1 MQYEEYKPR
10 ENQITIG
17 QLFKVMIGYKRFSLI
32 RFVIITVA
40 IWLVGFL
47 AIFFGYNRIKNQY
60 QTDWTY
66 NISTFDGTT
75 YMDGSQFYYPDL
87 ISIENLKLVKDSD
100 PEFKDLDIE
109 TIVAKD
115 VIRIVKNVVSEKAP
129 YKFTL
134 YAKTSY
140 FKNEKQAINFIKLII
155 ETPIRKINEL
165 VDLIDNTQ
173 YLVQFKE
180 NSVSYD
186 DLVNSLQK
194 QAELVN
200 NGYSTLLTSY
210 GNRFIKTN
218 ENKVVRLND
227 VLIQTRDE
235 INAMQLDGL
244 NDIVDNNSYVYKYD
258 EQLPR
263 LKTTLAKLNK
273 DLELINNKIDAI
285 QAEIDRQINLGAS
298 SVTLD
303 ALSTSLAALLLQ
315 REDTRNAIQIVE
327 DKINL
332 GATQDT
338 SEFDAMLESYYNTL
352 SSLTDNFTFI
362 QKELHTSEQKVFY
375 STNNITNTV
384 GGMSIVVS
392 LGLPLLLGIVAAS
405 IVNLCMDLKKYLS
418 LEKEKKNEKDN
429 TVKEA

>member
-134 YAKTSY
+134 YAKASY

>member
-1 MQYEEYKPR
+1 M
-10 ENQITIG
+10 
-17 QLFKVMIGYKRFSLI
+17 
-32 RFVIITVA
+32 
-40 IWLVGFL
+40 
-47 AIFFGYNRIKNQY
+47 
-60 QTDWTY
+60 
-66 NISTFDGTT
+66 
-75 YMDGSQFYYPDL
+75 
-87 ISIENLKLVKDSD
+87 
-100 PEFKDLDIE
+100 
-109 TIVAKD
+109 
-115 VIRIVKNVVSEKAP
+115 
-129 YKFTL
+129 
-134 YAKTSY
+134 
-140 FKNEKQAINFIKLII
+140 
-155 ETPIRKINEL
+155 
-165 VDLIDNTQ
+165 
-173 YLVQFKE
+173 
-180 NSVSYD
+180 
-186 DLVNSLQK
+186 
-194 QAELVN
+194 N

-218 ENKVVRLND
+218 GNKVVRLND

-263 LKTTLAKLNK
+263 LKTTLANLNK
-273 DLELINNKIDAI
+273 DLELINKKIDAI
-285 QAEIDRQINLGAS
+285 QTEIDRQINLGES

-303 ALSTSLAALLLQ
+303 ALNTSLAELLLQ
-315 REDTRNAIQIVE
+315 REDTNNEIQIVE

-338 SEFDAMLESYYNTL
+338 SEFDEMLESYYNTL

-362 QKELHTSEQKVFY
+362 QKKLHTSEQKVFY

-392 LGLPLLLGIVAAS
+392 LALPLLLGIVAAA

>member
-17 QLFKVMIGYKRFSLI
+17 QLFKVIIGYNKKSLI
-32 RFVIITVA
+32 RFAIITAA
-40 IWLVGFL
+40 IWLIGFL
-47 AIFFGYNRIKNQY
+47 AIFLGYNRMKNQY

-66 NISTFDGTT
+66 NISTFDGST
-75 YMDGSQFYYPDL
+75 YIDGSQFYYPDL
-87 ISIENLKLVKDSD
+87 ISIENLKIVQESD
-100 PEFKDLDIE
+100 PDFKDLDIE
-109 TIVAKD
+109 TIVAND
-115 VIRIVKNVVSEKAP
+115 GIRIVKNAVSEKAP

-134 YAKTSY
+134 YAKASY
-140 FKNEKQAINFIKLII
+140 FKNEKQAISFIKLII

-180 NSVSYD
+180 NSVSYE
-186 DLVNSLQK
+186 DLVKSLQK

-200 NGYSTLLTSY
+200 SGYSTLLTSY

-235 INAMQLDGL
+235 ISAMQLNGL

-263 LKTTLAKLNK
+263 LKTTLANLNK
-273 DLELINNKIDAI
+273 DLELINKKIDAI
-285 QAEIDRQINLGAS
+285 QTEIDRQINLGAS
-298 SVTLD
+298 SVALD
-303 ALSTSLAALLLQ
+303 ALNNSLAELLLQ
-315 REDTRNAIQIVE
+315 REDTNNKIQIVE

-338 SEFDAMLESYYNTL
+338 SEFDAMLENYYNTL

-362 QKELHTSEQKVFY
+362 QKELHTSDQKVFY
-375 STNNITNTV
+375 STNNITKTV

-392 LGLPLLLGIVAAS
+392 LGLPLLLGIVAAA
-405 IVNLCMDLKKYLS
+405 IVNLSMDLKKYLS

>member
-17 QLFKVMIGYKRFSLI
+17 QLFKVMFGHNRKSLI
-32 RFVIITVA
+32 RFAIITAA

-47 AIFFGYNRIKNQY
+47 AIYFGYNRIKAQY

-87 ISIENLKLVKDSD
+87 ISIDNLKLVKDSD

-115 VIRIVKNVVSEKAP
+115 GIRIVKNVVSEKAP

-140 FKNEKQAINFIKLII
+140 FKNEKQAISFIKLII
-155 ETPIRKINEL
+155 ESPIRKINEL
-165 VDLIDNTQ
+165 VNLIDNTQ

-186 DLVNSLQK
+186 DLVKALQK

-218 ENKVVRLND
+218 GNKVVRLND

-263 LKTTLAKLNK
+263 LKTTLANLNK
-273 DLELINNKIDAI
+273 DLELINKKIDAI
-285 QAEIDRQINLGAS
+285 QTEIDRQINLGES

-303 ALSTSLAALLLQ
+303 ALNTSLAELLLQ
-315 REDTRNAIQIVE
+315 REDTNNEIQIVE

-338 SEFDAMLESYYNTL
+338 SEFDEMLESYYNTL

-362 QKELHTSEQKVFY
+362 QKKLHTSEQKVFY

-392 LGLPLLLGIVAAS
+392 LALPLLLGIVAAA